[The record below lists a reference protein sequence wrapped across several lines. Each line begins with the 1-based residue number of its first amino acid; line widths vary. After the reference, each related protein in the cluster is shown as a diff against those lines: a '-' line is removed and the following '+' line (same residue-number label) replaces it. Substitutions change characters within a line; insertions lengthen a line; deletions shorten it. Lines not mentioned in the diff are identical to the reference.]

1 MNLGDQTFRFFK
13 RGYNYR
19 FVSILSQFVLV
30 VDTVFQNSRCRSTLS
45 GSHNHM
51 REQFLRVLMV
61 ILL

>member
-30 VDTVFQNSRCRSTLS
+30 VDTVF
-45 GSHNHM
+45 
-51 REQFLRVLMV
+51 
-61 ILL
+61 